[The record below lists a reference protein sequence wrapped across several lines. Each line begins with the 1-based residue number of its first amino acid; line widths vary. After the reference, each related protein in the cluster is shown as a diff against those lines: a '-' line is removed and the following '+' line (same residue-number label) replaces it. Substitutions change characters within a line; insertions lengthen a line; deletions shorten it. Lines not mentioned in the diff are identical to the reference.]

1 MTDSLPKCPSCS
13 SQYTYELGELLVC
26 PECAHEWSRHESD
39 SPEDDASAPQEQ
51 AIKDAVGNTLTD
63 GDNVVLVKD
72 LKVKGAKNAIKKGTR
87 VTGIRLID
95 PVNGHD
101 IDAKVDGFG
110 DMLLKSSVV
119 RKA

>member
-1 MTDSLPKCPSCS
+1 MTDSLPKCPKCS
-13 SQYTYELGELLVC
+13 SEYTYELGELLVC
-26 PECAHEWSRHESD
+26 PECAHEWSRHEGD
-39 SPEDDASAPQEQ
+39 QPEDDDAAQEEQ
-51 AIKDAVGNTLTD
+51 VIKDAVGNTLVD

-87 VTGIRLID
+87 VTGIKLID
-95 PVNGHD
+95 PINGHD